1 MNALITGGAG
11 FIGSNLAKSLLQQ
24 GNIVVVLDNLL
35 LGKKENISELENND
49 NFHFYEQDVNNTDEL
64 CRIIEKYKIDFVYH
78 LAANSDIQKSAKE
91 PTIDA
96 EMTFGTTLSVLEAL
110 RRTGVKNLFF
120 SSTSAVYGN
129 KINELLDEETG
140 ELSPVSYYGAGK
152 LASEAFISAYAYMN
166 DLNVLVFRFPNVIGS
181 NLTHGVIYDF
191 YKKLCANP
199 NELQILGDGTQCKPY
214 IYVDDLVS
222 AIVSRTKK
230 INKGVSLFVV
240 GVDSSTTVTR
250 IADIIC
256 EEMSLKNVQYKYT
269 GGNVGWKGDVP
280 RFSYNME
287 KIWSTGWKA
296 KYSSDEAVR
305 KTIQWVIEHENN
317 RGV

>member
-1 MNALITGGAG
+1 MNVLITGGAG
-11 FIGSNLAKSLLQQ
+11 FIGSNLAKALLDN
-24 GNIVVVLDNLL
+24 GNTVVVVDNLL
-35 LGKKENISELENND
+35 LGKKENIADFTNNER
-49 NFHFYEQDVNNTDEL
+49 FHFYEQDINKIEEL
-64 CRIIEKYKIDFVYH
+64 CNIIKKHDIDFVYH

-120 SSTSAVYGN
+120 SSTSAVYGD
-129 KINELLDEETG
+129 KTNELLDERTG
-140 ELSPVSYYGAGK
+140 QLSPVSYYGAGK

-199 NELQILGDGTQCKPY
+199 KELQILGDGTQCKPY

-222 AIVSRTKK
+222 AIITRTKDMQ
-230 INKGVSLFVV
+230 KGVSLFVV
-240 GVDSSTTVTR
+240 GVDSATTVTR

-256 EEMSLKNVQYKYT
+256 EEMKLQNVEYKYT

-280 RFSYNME
+280 RFSYSME

-296 KYSSDEAVR
+296 QYSSDEAVR
-305 KTIQWVIEHENN
+305 KTIQWVIKNN
-317 RGV
+317 K

>member
-78 LAANSDIQKSAKE
+78 LAANSDIQKSATK

-110 RRTGVKNLFF
+110 RRTEVKNLFF

>member
-1 MNALITGGAG
+1 MNVLITGGAG
-11 FIGSNLAKSLLQQ
+11 FIGSNLAKALLEN
-24 GNIVVVLDNLL
+24 GNMVVVVDNLL
-35 LGKKENISELENND
+35 LGKKENIAEFESNS
-49 NFHFYEQDVNNTDEL
+49 NFHFYEQDINKTDEL
-64 CRIIEKYKIDFVYH
+64 CKIIENHKIDFVYH

-120 SSTSAVYGN
+120 SSTSAVYGD
-129 KINELLDEETG
+129 KTNELLDEKTS

-199 NELQILGDGTQCKPY
+199 KELQILGDGTQCKPY

-222 AIVSRTKK
+222 AIVTRTKEMQK
-230 INKGVSLFVV
+230 SVSLFVV
-240 GVDSSTTVTR
+240 GVDSATTVTR

-256 EEMSLKNVQYKYT
+256 EEMGLQNVAYKYT

-280 RFSYNME
+280 RFSYSMK

-296 KYSSDEAVR
+296 QCSSDEAVR
-305 KTIQWVIEHENN
+305 KTIQWVIKNN
-317 RGV
+317 K